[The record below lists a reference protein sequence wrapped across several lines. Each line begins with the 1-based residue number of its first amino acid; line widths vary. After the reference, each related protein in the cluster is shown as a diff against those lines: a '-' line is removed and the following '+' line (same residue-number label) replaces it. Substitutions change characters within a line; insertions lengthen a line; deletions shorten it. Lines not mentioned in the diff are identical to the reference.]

1 MSVDYGEIVCT
12 AVDQIINARLEGL
25 QYNITKLCLIVDDSQ
40 RHKGEYIVSDGNAR
54 FQAFSTDKSF
64 RNGNN
69 VLVLIPNGDYNMQKT
84 ITGRVAATNTEP
96 FNYTSPMD
104 TMVQIS
110 GNVFEN
116 KETKGSLLANSP
128 QPNKIIQHVITVQD
142 DDLVGLTGFTRLGI
156 TAGFRSWLNGLDVAE
171 GTYGLKVYIYSE
183 ENHRYDLTFNN
194 NDMYGN
200 PYQFEDYFYQEKVFD
215 ISAINNIEKVEVY
228 FYQDGNFKNGNGNN
242 IPYQVNDELLGL
254 QDLED
259 NLFVNN
265 IAIYFGYDVSAFSGE
280 TLLLT
285 TENNL
290 TYEYIGEKDGKIENP
305 TVDIKLQWI
314 HKVKEREYKVLKQ
327 EDINENYEIRWFKY
341 NEGSKN
347 SDYYAGIGWDILP
360 SYHNSLL
367 IENIELSSEK
377 PYEEFKV
384 VGIIKEIIEDKE
396 IENVYY
402 SNVLRFTNEKY
413 TDESLVNKSSGYA
426 IEFEDGSK
434 GNYFLYDQ
442 NGNIL
447 NPGVGQGY
455 RRTAKVTYKG
465 GDLISS
471 DDFKID
477 YIYWYIPKE
486 TSSRMDYTMIITSNE
501 YFTENDGDYWNSS
514 NNTYKYSKTNW
525 YGTDYIGVKR
535 NNDNVKQSFSIG
547 NHWNQQKANN
557 IIRCIISIN
566 GIEYELASE
575 LKFGRAGT
583 QGTNTTM
590 VLEFVD
596 NENAFIIG
604 KTPQVQC
611 ILYNYNGER
620 LNPNTGSYAWSWN
633 DNKYFDDIKDSGN
646 VINIVGKEILTSIP
660 TDNYS
665 ILQCVYTPA
674 EGMALTA
681 YLPIAIKNENYSHI
695 EGAKEVVYN
704 HQGLPN
710 YYNDVYKLY
719 KINNDEKPEEI
730 RDGCIWGLSKT
741 VGEENDYPRLQNLVR
756 AGETYQ
762 ALAVNPFYM
771 QSGNKTCVYVEKDNE
786 VIWSQP
792 ILIMQSKYDFAMLN
806 NWDGGLTIDE
816 ENGTILSTMLG
827 AGRKND
833 DNTFSGV
840 LIGDVK
846 GGTGLESTVNMTGV
860 YGFDDGIMSY
870 ALREDGS
877 ATFGKNGSGQIK
889 IDGNSGTIK
898 SGNYDADE
906 RGMKI
911 DLNEGIID
919 IKANIGDGA
928 IKISPQS
935 PYFKIN
941 STNGNPLIDIG
952 NDQYYLQSDNYLKLD
967 EKGNRGGSK
976 LDLQNGSFDVRSEKG
991 RVFISGGNNDTYFNI
1006 SIPSNDNDITYSNPL
1021 FLLDKDDYYLK
1032 SSNYIENEIIKI
1044 KNEEESYN
1052 TYVDENNAI
1061 VALSPAGEVYTTTG
1075 TGDNLKLSKEIIFN
1089 KQSSDIENVQDGSNI
1104 NKAEQTADQVK
1115 STYLSKLIPNYKSVE
1130 ATKGF
1135 KLDLQ
1140 NSILSGYDL
1149 YLSGTSTS
1157 QKDDK
1162 GKPYSFI
1169 FDSSH
1174 ATTPIKIGNN
1184 FSVDWDGTL
1193 SCNNINSLNN
1203 DNRDNMAISI
1213 GNNFYVTKG
1222 GGAGGSGVS
1231 FRGGF
1236 GGTFSGTGKFTTIDV
1251 SGKASIWSLFVEDAH
1266 YSPTYLTFLTG
1277 VSSVNET
1284 LVDVMT
1290 GGTITLTNADKG
1302 KSVEGSASGSISGSV
1317 LGGTAGGATISGSLK
1332 NGKSTITIPKE
1343 CFTTDATLTPTTTKV
1358 LSQFKITFTT
1368 VSGYF
1373 LMTSLSNSTTTAQ
1386 VGGGVG

>member
-128 QPNKIIQHVITVQD
+128 ESNKIIQHIITVQG
-142 DDLVGLTGFTRLGI
+142 DDLTGLTGFTRLGI

-265 IAIYFGYDVSAFSGE
+265 VAIYFGYDVSAFSGE
-280 TLLLT
+280 TLLLA

-347 SDYYAGIGWDILP
+347 SDYYAGIGWDILS

-367 IENIELSSEK
+367 IENVELSSEK

-413 TDESLVNKSSGYA
+413 TDESLINKSSGYA

-557 IIRCIISIN
+557 TIRCIISIN

-633 DNKYFDDIKDSGN
+633 DSKYFNDIKDSGN

-762 ALAVNPFYM
+762 ALAVDPFYM
-771 QSGNKTCVYVEKDNE
+771 QSGNKTCVYAKKDN
-786 VIWSQP
+786 VVVWSQP

-827 AGRKND
+827 AGRKNNN
-833 DNTFSGV
+833 NTFSGV
-840 LIGDVK
+840 LIGDISA
-846 GGTGLESTVNMTGV
+846 GTDNNEADKMTGV
-860 YGFDDGIMSY
+860 YGLHEGVISY
-870 ALREDGS
+870 ALKEDGT
-877 ATFGKNGSGQIK
+877 ATFGKTGCGQIK
-889 IDGNSGTIK
+889 IDGNKGQIFSP
-898 SGNYDADE
+898 NYFNEKDE
-906 RGMKI
+906 KDIGEGMLI
-911 DLNEGIID
+911 DLDDGKIH
-919 IKANIGDGA
+919 IKDNGFTKILIQPDSSNKKPYLLINGDSNATLINIED
-928 IKISPQS
+928 K
-935 PYFKIN
+935 N
-941 STNGNPLIDIG
+941 
-952 NDQYYLQSDNYLKLD
+952 YYLQSSDYYKNDGQTGTHFDLADGELIIKKPEVGAVYLSDKEGNLFKVQTKENQPLIVMRDKEYYLQSAKYEGKTQHTIKYNNKTYTLYNNTRTSLLNGEGEDKETISITPIVAIKDNEVYQINETTVDGKKILTPYESPIEFKKTTIVRTEAKD
-967 EKGNRGGSK
+967 ENDTSV
-976 LDLQNGSFDVRSEKG
+976 NVVNITYEKDEYKNY
-991 RVFISGGNNDTYFNI
+991 FISQ
-1006 SIPSNDNDITYSNPL
+1006 
-1021 FLLDKDDYYLK
+1021 
-1032 SSNYIENEIIKI
+1032 
-1044 KNEEESYN
+1044 
-1052 TYVDENNAI
+1052 
-1061 VALSPAGEVYTTTG
+1061 LSP
-1075 TGDNLKLSKEIIFN
+1075 
-1089 KQSSDIENVQDGSNI
+1089 
-1104 NKAEQTADQVK
+1104 
-1115 STYLSKLIPNYKSVE
+1115 KLINTSQSGLKM
-1130 ATKGF
+1130 
-1135 KLDLQ
+1135 DLEQ
-1140 NSILSGYDL
+1140 GYISGYDL
-1149 YLSGTSTS
+1149 RLNGINANNNT
-1157 QKDDK
+1157 QQ
-1162 GKPYSFI
+1162 FI
-1169 FDSSH
+1169 LDSS
-1174 ATTPIKIGNN
+1174 AEKTPFSIGNK
-1184 FSVDWDGTL
+1184 FKVDWDGTVYCENIKYL
-1193 SCNNINSLNN
+1193 GTKPSDGTTVININ
-1203 DNRDNMAISI
+1203 D
-1213 GNNFYVTKG
+1213 NFYVTAS
-1222 GGAGGSGVS
+1222 GGAGGSSANFGK
-1231 FRGGF
+1231 GYF
-1236 GGTFSGTGKFTTIDV
+1236 GGGYFGGSAARVNPSGSSDDPIATVSEDGTVGVGNSTIQGLKNYATNEATT
-1251 SGKASIWSLFVEDAH
+1251 A
-1266 YSPTYLTFLTG
+1266 TG
-1277 VSSVNET
+1277 VVLKVVGPVVDWYDSREGKPTKSAIAIQAEAQLALKRAEEAMTKAQAAYSLASS
-1284 LVDVMT
+1284 LLKDP
-1290 GGTITLTNADKG
+1290 GKG
-1302 KSVEGSASGSISGSV
+1302 
-1317 LGGTAGGATISGSLK
+1317 
-1332 NGKSTITIPKE
+1332 
-1343 CFTTDATLTPTTTKV
+1343 
-1358 LSQFKITFTT
+1358 
-1368 VSGYF
+1368 
-1373 LMTSLSNSTTTAQ
+1373 
-1386 VGGGVG
+1386 